1 MKRII
6 ALLLVAVMM
15 LPMFAACNKDTESD
29 ATDANETDAPATD
42 APSTDDEGNKNDA
55 PDVEAAKDFLK
66 AAVLQGSSSLS
77 KKVSFD
83 LPAQVTTGDL
93 VYTVEWVS
101 SVEAITIAASATAGF
116 VTVTLPTTNSAE
128 LAYTLTATVKYG
140 DESAQLVINCVL
152 PVIEESVSV
161 GGDLKAD
168 TAYKFFIA
176 QVNLKQYLYVTA
188 TGDGQYISTTTD
200 ATAAPDFFA
209 EVVDGGYKFYTKVD
223 GATKYLNAAVEKR
236 EGEENKYDRKLT
248 FTDTT
253 DSVWYYKANTNA
265 WYVKVDGAEYVLGN
279 YNTYNT
285 LSLSESRHL
294 TEANTG
300 KDQFP
305 AGFIVEANIA
315 SLPAFKDP
323 DPIEKTI
330 AEFID
335 IANKLEQNATTNP
348 QKYVITGTVK
358 EIKSEQYG
366 NLIITDGNGKDI
378 YIYGTYSADGKT
390 AYNALEVK
398 PVVGDTV
405 KLVGV
410 ASYYDGPQMKSGWIL
425 AHTPAQGGSDG
436 GDDSNDNNNTNLSVV
451 LTTAPVAG
459 TNYAIGFINT
469 NVSATD
475 VYYISDGMAATYY
488 LATSETLADAK
499 VVGVE
504 DTTGGYH
511 LYVMIDAAKK
521 YINVSTSGTHVNANY
536 EDTASTVW
544 TWDDT
549 VKTLVTDV
557 NGTSYALGTSSS
569 NSYTTLGPVKT
580 SDSFIAQL
588 YGITSTSA
596 NTSGAASSATTGTE
610 GGEGEETV
618 YTPTAPSMNGF
629 VKPEVGTAYK
639 FGMVQ
644 GKAKKVVYLAGG
656 MSGYYMATTEDILE
670 AIDVY
675 VEETEGG
682 YYLYVMNNGAK
693 VYINMVVSGTHVN
706 GAYEET
712 ATTVYKWND
721 SLNTFT
727 AVVDDSDYI
736 FGTRNDNTYLTVGP
750 CKASYDPFYTQFV
763 TGATEMTIKQAKY
776 QLSGTKVVVTGVVVH
791 LDDDCAWI
799 SDGDYYS
806 IACKLATSV
815 ELGDYITVTG
825 FAVRYSG
832 SMMIDEGAIAVEA
845 DVTPIGK
852 LTEVSDA
859 KTVAITGK
867 IVAINDSGIVTIS
880 DGANTTYA
888 YYPVG
893 STCNVGNS
901 VIVVGKVATVLGIK
915 VISCDAMAIV
925 IASGGNTFDISSLPF
940 EGNDI
945 GYYIDRESN
954 DGWKVTS
961 ARVDKPDNAPATA
974 ITLNGKTSAVGTIT
988 SPTLTGG
995 ISKLTFKYCN
1005 NFSENNGVSLTINIK
1020 QNGAVVATTTLVR
1033 ANSDVVKN
1041 TAYDFSWT
1049 LDSAIEGN
1057 FVIEIL
1063 NNSPSNNST
1072 SNKDRVSIWDI
1083 TWYEA

>member
-116 VTVTLPTTNSAE
+116 VTVTLPTTNAEE

-223 GATKYLNAAVEKR
+223 GATKYLNATVEKR

-335 IANKLEQNATTNP
+335 IASKLEQNATTNP

-425 AHTPAQGGSDG
+425 EHTPAQGGSDD
-436 GDDSNDNNNTNLSVV
+436 GDDSNDNADTDLSIVI
-451 LTTAPVAG
+451 TTAPVAG
-459 TNYAIGFINT
+459 TNYAIGLINT
-469 NVSATD
+469 KVSTTD
-475 VYYISDGMAATYY
+475 VYYISGGMAATYY
-488 LATSETLADAK
+488 LATSKTLADAK

-557 NGTSYALGTSSS
+557 SGSSYALGTSSS

-580 SDSFIAQL
+580 SGSFIAQL
-588 YGITSTSA
+588 YGITSASA
-596 NTSGAASSATTGTE
+596 NASDTDGDVTIDTD
-610 GGEGEETV
+610 GGESEETV
-618 YTPTAPSMNGF
+618 YTTTAPSMNGF

-644 GKAKKVVYLAGG
+644 GKAGKVLYLAGG
-656 MSGYYMATTEDILE
+656 MSGYYMATTENILK

-682 YYLYVMNNGAK
+682 YYLYTMNDDTK
-693 VYINMVVSGTHVN
+693 VYINMVVSGTYVN
-706 GAYEET
+706 GAYAET
-712 ATTVYKWND
+712 AATVYKWNG
-721 SLNTFT
+721 SLNTFV
-727 AVVDDSDYI
+727 AVVNGTDYI

-750 CKASYDPFYTQFV
+750 CKASFSPFYTQFV
-763 TGATEMTIKQAKY
+763 TGATEMTIEQARY
-776 QLSGTKVVVTGVVVH
+776 QLSDTKVVVTGVVIQVS
-791 LDDDCAWI
+791 DDVTWI
-799 SDGDYYS
+799 SDGEYS

-825 FAVRYSG
+825 FAVGYSG
-832 SMMIDEGAIAVEA
+832 MMIDEGAIAVEA

-867 IVAINDSGIVTIS
+867 IVAISDSGIVTIS
-880 DGANTTYA
+880 DGTNTTYA
-888 YYPVG
+888 CYLGGTY
-893 STCNVGNS
+893 NVGDP

-915 VISCDAMAIV
+915 VISYGATAIV
-925 IASGGNTFDISSLPF
+925 LDASHTFDISSLST
-940 EGNDI
+940 GTGANA
-945 GYYIDRESN
+945 YIDRESD

-961 ARVDKPDNAPATA
+961 ARIDKPDNAPATA
-974 ITLNGKTSAVGTIT
+974 ITLNGKTTAVGTIT
-988 SPTLTGG
+988 SPTLAGG

-1005 NFSENNGVSLTINIK
+1005 NFSESNGVSLTISIK
-1020 QNGAVVATTTLVR
+1020 QKGVTVATTTLVKTK
-1033 ANSDVVKN
+1033 ADVTKN
-1041 TAYDFSWT
+1041 TPYDFSWT
-1049 LDSAIEGN
+1049 LDSAIEGD
-1057 FVIEIL
+1057 FVIEIS
-1063 NNSPSNNST
+1063 NNSPSNSSS

-1083 TWYEA
+1083 TWYEAI